1 MRQTLAHEFRA
12 NATALPRAARL
23 RLQPDNFVQLIMT
36 VEGLVVIAWV
46 AGWLATAGIFDLSL
60 RAGGVWLMLAASAAL
75 AYRLLARADQM
86 QHLLGGL
93 DQTRGGAVARAARA
107 WAVVLP
113 ATHLLAH
120 ALGDSGLANS
130 LTGALAVA
138 ALSCLLLRLGARRA
152 LPYLIANGHVGL
164 RVAVAGGGAEA
175 RETLERVGRMRGQG
189 VHLLG
194 LFDDREEARS
204 ALIQQGVA
212 KMGRIAQLPDFVRRT
227 PTDLIIVTMP
237 PSAEARIGQILSDL
251 WVLPVDIRLSPVR
264 TSLIYRPGTYR
275 WLGDVPLLDLF
286 DRPLRLRDALVKRS
300 FDLIIGAF
308 LLVLLAPVMAII
320 ALAIKLDSPGPVFFR
335 QAREGYNGA
344 PFMVWK
350 FRSLHHHKTDQD
362 GTVSVQADDERVTR
376 LGRFLRRTSLDELP
390 QLFNVLKGDMSLV
403 GPRPHALGARNRD
416 LHFAQAVRDYAAR
429 HRMKPGMTGW
439 AQINGLRGPVET
451 PEQIR
456 QRVSYDLD
464 YIDRW
469 SPVFDLCILV
479 RTIPS
484 VLAAENAV

>member
-1 MRQTLAHEFRA
+1 MRQFLAHEFR
-12 NATALPRAARL
+12 TPPPRVPPAARY
-23 RLQPDNFVQLIMT
+23 RLHPEHFVYLILAL
-36 VEGLVVIAWV
+36 EGLIAIALV
-46 AGWLATAGIFDLSL
+46 AAWLGAAGVFDLPL
-60 RAGGVWLMLAASAAL
+60 RVGGVWVLLGAGAVIG
-75 AYRLLARADQM
+75 YRLLARPDPTQ
-86 QHLLGGL
+86 LLGGME
-93 DQTRGGAVARAARA
+93 RKRGAVARAARA
-107 WAVVLP
+107 WALILP
-113 ATHLLAH
+113 AAIGLAYMLGDSTLAH
-120 ALGDSGLANS
+120 ALLA
-130 LTGALAVA
+130 ALALA
-138 ALSCLLLRLGARRA
+138 ATASLLLRLGVRGA
-152 LPYLIANGHVGL
+152 LPGLIRRGHVGL

-204 ALIQQGVA
+204 PLLQHGVA
-212 KMGRIAQLPDFVRRT
+212 KLGRIAQLPDFVRST

-264 TSLIYRPGTYR
+264 TSLVYRPRTYR

-286 DRPLRLRDALVKRS
+286 DRPLRARDAVIKRG
-300 FDLIIGAF
+300 FDLIIGA
-308 LLVLLAPVMAII
+308 LLLILLAPVMAII
-320 ALAIKLDSPGPVFFR
+320 ALAIRLDSPGPVFFR

-344 PFMVWK
+344 AFMVWK
-350 FRSLHHHKTDQD
+350 FRSLHHQKTDQD
-362 GTVSVQADDERVTR
+362 GAVSVAAGDDRVTR
-376 LGRFLRRTSLDELP
+376 LGRFLRRSSLDELP
-390 QLFNVLKGDMSLV
+390 QLFNVLKGEMSLV

-416 LHFAQAVRDYAAR
+416 LQFAQAVRDYAAR

-439 AQINGLRGPVET
+439 AQINGFRGPVET

-456 QRVSYDLD
+456 QRVSHDLD

-469 SPVFDLCILV
+469 SPVFDLCILA

>member
-1 MRQTLAHEFRA
+1 MRQSLAHEFRA
-12 NATALPRAARL
+12 NTAALPRAARL
-23 RLQPDNFVQLIMT
+23 RVQPDHFVQLIMT
-36 VEGLVVIAWV
+36 VEGLILIGWVGAW
-46 AGWLATAGIFDLSL
+46 LTTAGIFDLSL
-60 RAGGVWLMLAASAAL
+60 RAGGLWVMLAAGAIL
-75 AYRLLARADQM
+75 AYRLLARPDQT
-86 QHLLGGL
+86 QRLLGGL
-93 DQTRGGAVARAARA
+93 DQRRGGAVARAVRA
-107 WAVVLP
+107 WALVLP
-113 ATHLLAH
+113 ATALLSH
-120 ALGDSGLANS
+120 AFGDSALAS
-130 LTGALAVA
+130 GLTGALAFA
-138 ALSCLLLRLGARRA
+138 ALSSLLLRLGARRA
-152 LPYLIANGHVGL
+152 LPVLIRRGHLGL

-204 ALIQQGVA
+204 PLMQEGVA
-212 KMGRIAQLPDFVRRT
+212 KLGRIAQLPDFVRST
-227 PTDLIIVTMP
+227 PIDLIIVTMP

-264 TSLIYRPGTYR
+264 TSLIYRPRTYR

-286 DRPLRLRDALVKRS
+286 DRPLRARDAVMKRG
-300 FDLIIGAF
+300 FDLIIGA
-308 LLVLLAPVMAII
+308 LLLILLTPVMAII

-344 PFMVWK
+344 AFMLWK
-350 FRSLHHHKTDQD
+350 FRSLYQQKADHE
-362 GTVSVQADDERVTR
+362 GAVSVAPGDDRVTR
-376 LGRFLRRTSLDELP
+376 LGRFLRRSSLDELP
-390 QLFNVLKGDMSLV
+390 QLFNVLTGDMSLV

-416 LHFAQAVRDYAAR
+416 LQFAQAVRDYAAR

-439 AQINGLRGPVET
+439 AQINGFRGPVET

-456 QRVSYDLD
+456 QRVSHDLD

-469 SPVFDLCILV
+469 SPVFDLCILA